1 MDYLSV
7 TEQSEIWAS
16 CKNTSVRVGVWL
28 EQSACANQMVSL
40 IKQLSAFDQVE
51 VFALTPFQQWELH
64 QHWFEIQLSHCRL
77 LSFQASEQN
86 ALSCVDI
93 AILPESNCS
102 TFAILPESVVRIG
115 VPHGIDIDFERT
127 VTTYGGAYL
136 FDYVLSAQT
145 QPDLE
150 PNRFQGRFPQAL
162 RLHHRA
168 GITEIPFGFPK
179 LDEFIQSVTE
189 KYSSTSPA
197 IVYHLSNLD
206 LEAPWVKELL
216 LPTLEALLEAFPD
229 NPVIFR
235 PFQLDRQHPLVQR
248 CRERGSRYSQFKFS
262 DCDNYIDDYSRAA
275 VMVCHRPY
283 KLHLFGLATGR
294 KTLLCHPDNL
304 ATQAGDPL
312 FIPCSSADLINSVG
326 ALLKDTDP
334 IPQAARV
341 AHCQAMGIH
350 NPGHAISTFV
360 SNLNSILSGQ
370 NLSQWRCFPLDI
382 ESELSFKTHI
392 ALLLLAGRPA
402 DLGLLVLAERYPD
415 YLAAKLF
422 AASSFLKSQE
432 LIQYFYPTAF
442 GLLRDLAV
450 HPQLTD
456 ELRCLMLAW
465 WQDRGRCCLL
475 KYLDFCAQNHVVI
488 CDDAKWLAK
497 NAMLNDPVLPLVE
510 RATQLIDL
518 STLKPVIQRGHIYI
532 YGAGQIAQDFLT
544 SPISQYYHVKGI
556 VDGNQAKQGSVFAGL
571 KVLAPAALES
581 SSVPVLIASYSFLTE
596 IYQDL
601 RSKFGSQPCYAWCQ
615 DAYTKAFF
623 QWL

>member
-28 EQSACANQMVSL
+28 ERGACANQMVSL

-64 QHWFEIQLSHCRL
+64 QHWFETQLGHCKL

-189 KYSSTSPA
+189 KYSAKSAA
-197 IVYHLSNLD
+197 IVYHLSNLA
-206 LEAPWVKELL
+206 LEAPWVHELL

-229 NPVIFR
+229 NPLIFR
-235 PFQLDRQHPLVQR
+235 PFQLDRLHPLIQR
-248 CRERGSRYSQFKFS
+248 CREMGNRYPQFKFS

-294 KTLLCHPDNL
+294 NTLLCHPDNFE
-304 ATQAGDPL
+304 TQAGDPL
-312 FIPCSSADLINSVG
+312 FISCSSTDLVNSVS

-334 IPQAARV
+334 IPQAVRLR
-341 AHCQAMGIH
+341 HCQAMGIH
-350 NPGHAISTFV
+350 NPGQAVSSFV
-360 SNLNSILSGQ
+360 SNLKPIISGQ
-370 NLSQWRCFPLDI
+370 DLSQWRSFPLD
-382 ESELSFKTHI
+382 SELSFETHI

-422 AASSFLKSQE
+422 AASSFLKPQE

-442 GLLRDLAV
+442 GLLRDLAE
-450 HPQLTD
+450 HPQLTV
-456 ELRCLMLAW
+456 ELRCLMLVW
-465 WQDRGRCCLL
+465 WQDCGRSSLL
-475 KYLDFCAQNHVVI
+475 KYLDFCTKNHVVV
-488 CDDAKWLAK
+488 CDDAKWLA
-497 NAMLNDPVLPLVE
+497 ATATLSEPVLPIV
-510 RATQLIDL
+510 AQSTQLIDL
-518 STLKPVIQRGHIYI
+518 STFRPVIQREHIYI

-544 SPISQYYHVKGI
+544 SPISQDFLVKGI
-556 VDGNQAKQGSVFAGL
+556 IDGNQAKQGSVFAGL
-571 KVLAPAALES
+571 RVLAPAELS
-581 SSVPVLIASYSFLTE
+581 SSSIPVLIASYYFLDE
-596 IYQDL
+596 IYQEL
-601 RSKFGSQPCYAWCQ
+601 RCKMGSHPCYAWCRDRFTQ
-615 DAYTKAFF
+615 EFLK
-623 QWL
+623 WL